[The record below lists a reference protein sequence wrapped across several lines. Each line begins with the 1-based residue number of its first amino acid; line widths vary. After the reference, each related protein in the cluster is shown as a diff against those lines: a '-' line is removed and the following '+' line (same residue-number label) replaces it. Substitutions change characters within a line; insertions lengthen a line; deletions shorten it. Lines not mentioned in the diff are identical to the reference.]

1 MAVRLFY
8 FKTSDIQSMNFT
20 TTKALVPAPSFIPAP
35 NPIQRDAVCLDL
47 YPGGFR
53 NEGVFTVY
61 VVNESDGEYGPD
73 GRMPVKSK
81 YAEFV
86 DVYV

>member
-1 MAVRLFY
+1 
-8 FKTSDIQSMNFT
+8 MNFA
-20 TTKALVPAPSFIPAP
+20 TTKALVPAPDFIPAP

-47 YPGGFR
+47 YPGRFR

-61 VVNESDGEYGPD
+61 VLNDTEGEYGPD
-73 GRMPVKSK
+73 ARRLVKSK

-86 DVYV
+86 DVYA